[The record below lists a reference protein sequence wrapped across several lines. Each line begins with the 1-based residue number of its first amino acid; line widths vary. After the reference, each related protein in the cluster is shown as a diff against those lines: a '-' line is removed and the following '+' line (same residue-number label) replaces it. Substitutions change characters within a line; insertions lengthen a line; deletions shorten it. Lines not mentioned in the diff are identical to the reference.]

1 MGDGNANTSTNSQVV
16 VFGWREHIRRRGACT
31 ELPRDNAAGEGEER
45 ALGRDTRH
53 GTTEH
58 GMVWV
63 GRTLEIGWAVGRDTF
78 H

>member
-1 MGDGNANTSTNSQVV
+1 MEMLTPAQTRRWSCLAGENTSA
-16 VFGWREHIRRRGACT
+16 ACT

-63 GRTLEIGWAVGRDTF
+63 GSTLEIGWAVGRDTF